1 MDAIDPRL
9 HLGQVGPVLA
19 RTPREVATR
28 TEEKPPAA
36 PTESFLP
43 GEVDEAGA
51 IGRAGPPRRTASG
64 GPAPFE
70 FGSDAES
77 LRNMRL
83 MAEELRQTRKDLK
96 AERKDLRQENGSI
109 ADKARVHGGLQ
120 DVGSALERIE
130 LAHRD
135 SRWEQVASA
144 VEGEVSPVYRSY
156 FLHGRTPINEMK
168 EVLRTAQDL
177 ADPESGLRL
186 KGNDIQPLVR
196 DEIWKTKMERLE
208 EVARQP
214 VRDGQPVEIDAEYYE
229 LASPDFV
236 EKLARASRGGA
247 DVKVLMDPGT
257 VSRMS
262 GTPDATSLAS
272 RLNTVRR
279 LEEGSGGR
287 AGVQF
292 FANREVLGGRDEIMH
307 RKLLRVGDGVVF
319 GGMNANQGS
328 GENVDFGME
337 IQGPGAARFVETFRR
352 DVELSRGRSVEAIYG
367 SQIEDLRQTEGVVL
381 QTRGVLD
388 LLESRIPGG
397 PRTGESWDKRVD
409 RVLESASYQGLR
421 VSDLVELPNA
431 TPGQAPTAE
440 EERAWLLAGRG
451 EAVLTEKGRHL
462 LADGVEATV
471 NRMNSTANQETL
483 QAIRP
488 PSAQKVGNETMAVGD
503 TAVERQAMVLHAID
517 SAEKYIKVSAF
528 VLNED
533 LARLLVEKKE
543 AMEAQGKPFE
553 VQVVM
558 DPGVYPYGGSPN
570 EAAHRLLED
579 RGVEV
584 RWAALDRSTPDH
596 DRKVHAKLL
605 LTDQMM
611 VAGSTNFSHKGLR
624 DNWELSDVTFFQD
637 EASRADQQRVEADFQ
652 HLWGRESLAIDTR
665 GLAESK
671 HGVGQDPE
679 SVYLRDEERTRSL
692 RGFLRGIGNLEKEIG
707 RQVQDLRA
715 SDPVLAYTVDQRVRE
730 GQSEGYATLNAV
742 GEDRLAR
749 IRYESSAWQT
759 LQQMLT
765 T

>member
-1 MDAIDPRL
+1 MDAIDPRV
-9 HLGQVGPVLA
+9 HLGQVSPVLA
-19 RTPREVATR
+19 RAPREVPVRREEFSVAT
-28 TEEKPPAA
+28 

-43 GEVDEAGA
+43 GELEELQGVSPG
-51 IGRAGPPRRTASG
+51 GRQARSASS

-70 FGSDAES
+70 FGPDAES
-77 LRNMRL
+77 LQNMRL

-96 AERKDLRQENGSI
+96 TERKELRQENGSVS
-109 ADKARVHGGLQ
+109 DKARVHGGLE
-120 DVGSALERIE
+120 DVGSALKRIE

-135 SRWEQVASA
+135 SRWDQVAGA
-144 VEGEVSPVYRSY
+144 VDGEVSPIYRSY
-156 FLHGRTPINEMK
+156 FLHGRTPVKEMQ
-168 EVLRTAQDL
+168 EVLRTARDL
-177 ADPESGLRL
+177 ADPDSELRL
-186 KGNDIQPLVR
+186 KGNEIQPLVR

-214 VRDGQPVEIDAEYYE
+214 IRDGQPVEIDAEYYE
-229 LASPDFV
+229 LASPEFL
-236 EKLARASRGGA
+236 EKLSRASRGGA

-262 GTPDATSLAS
+262 GTPDASSLAS

-292 FANREVLGGRDEIMH
+292 FASREVMGGRDEIMH

-319 GGMNANQGS
+319 GGMNANKGS

-337 IQGPGAARFVETFRR
+337 IHGPGAARFVETFQR

-367 SQIEDLRQTEGVVL
+367 PLLDDLRQTEGVVL
-381 QTRGVLD
+381 QPRGALD
-388 LLESRIPGG
+388 LLESQIPGG
-397 PRTGESWDKRVD
+397 PRTGESWGSRVE
-409 RVLESASYQGLR
+409 RVLENASYQGLR
-421 VSDLVELPNA
+421 ISDLVEVPGSS
-431 TPGQAPTAE
+431 PGQAPTPE
-440 EERAWLLAGRG
+440 EEKAWLLAGRG
-451 EAVLTEKGRHL
+451 EATLTPAGRNL
-462 LADGVEATV
+462 LADGVEAAV
-471 NRMNSTANQETL
+471 NRMNSRSNQETM

-488 PSAQKVGNETMAVGD
+488 PDARAVGNETLAVGD
-503 TAVERQAMVLHAID
+503 TSVERQAMLLHAID

-558 DPGVYPYGGSPN
+558 DPGIYPYGGSPN

-596 DRKVHAKLL
+596 DRKVHAKML

-637 EASRADQQRVEADFQ
+637 EASRADQQKVEADFA
-652 HLWGRESLAIDTR
+652 HLWERESLPIDTR
-665 GLAESK
+665 ALAESR
-671 HGVGQDPE
+671 HGVGEDPE
-679 SVYLRDEERTRSL
+679 SRYLRDEERTRSL

-707 RQVQDLRA
+707 AQVQQVRA

-730 GQSEGYATLNAV
+730 GQSEGYATLQAL
-742 GEDRLAR
+742 GEERLAR

-759 LQQMLT
+759 LQQMVAT
-765 T
+765 

>member
-9 HLGQVGPVLA
+9 HLGQVGPVLP

-28 TEEKPPAA
+28 TKEKPPAD

-43 GEVDEAGA
+43 GEVDEAGG
-51 IGRAGPPRRTASG
+51 IGPSGPPRRTASSA
-64 GPAPFE
+64 PAPFE

-120 DVGSALERIE
+120 DVDSALERIE

-156 FLHGRTPINEMK
+156 FLHGRTPINEMQ

-177 ADPESGLRL
+177 ADPESGMRL

-388 LLESRIPGG
+388 LLESQIPGG

-421 VSDLVELPNA
+421 VSDLVELPGA

-440 EERAWLLAGRG
+440 AERAWLLAGRG
-451 EAVLTEKGRHL
+451 EAVLTEKGRNL
-462 LADGVEATV
+462 LADGVEAAV
-471 NRMNSTANQETL
+471 NRMNSSANQETL

-488 PSAQKVGNETMAVGD
+488 PSAQEVGNETMAVGD

-611 VAGSTNFSHKGLR
+611 VTGSTNFSHKGLR

-637 EASRADQQRVEADFQ
+637 EASRADQQKVEADFQ
-652 HLWGRESLAIDTR
+652 HLWERESLAIDTR
-665 GLAESK
+665 VLAESK
-671 HGVGQDPE
+671 HGDGQDPE

-707 RQVQDLRA
+707 REVQDLRA

-742 GEDRLAR
+742 GEERLAR

-759 LQQMLT
+759 LQQMFT

>member
-9 HLGQVGPVLA
+9 HLGQVGPVLP
-19 RTPREVATR
+19 RISREVVTR
-28 TEEKPPAA
+28 NEENPPAA

-43 GEVDEAGA
+43 GEVGEAGT
-51 IGRAGPPRRTASG
+51 IGLPKSPRQTASG
-64 GPAPFE
+64 VPASFE

-96 AERKDLRQENGSI
+96 AERKDLRQENGSVS
-109 ADKARVHGGLQ
+109 DKARVHGGLQ
-120 DVGSALERIE
+120 DVDAALERIE

-135 SRWEQVASA
+135 SRWAQVASA

-156 FLHGRTPINEMK
+156 FLHGRTPVREMQ

-177 ADPESGLRL
+177 ANPDSQLRL

-214 VRDGQPVEIDAEYYE
+214 IRDGKPVEIDAEYYE
-229 LASPDFV
+229 LASPDFI

-287 AGVQF
+287 AGIQF

-337 IQGPGAARFVETFRR
+337 IQGPGAARFVEIFRQ

-367 SQIEDLRQTEGVVL
+367 SQLEDLRQTEGVVL

-388 LLESRIPGG
+388 LLESQIPGG
-397 PRTGESWDKRVD
+397 PRTGESWDQRVD
-409 RVLESASYQGLR
+409 RVLENASYQGLR

-440 EERAWLLAGRG
+440 QERAWLLAGRG
-451 EAVLTEKGRHL
+451 DAVLTEKGRNL
-462 LADGVEATV
+462 LADGMEAAV
-471 NRMNSTANQETL
+471 NRMNSAANQETL
-483 QAIRP
+483 QAIRL
-488 PSAQKVGNETMAVGD
+488 PSAQKVGNETMAIGD
-503 TAVERQAMVLHAID
+503 TSVERQAMVLHAID

-570 EAAHRLLED
+570 EAAYHLLED

-584 RWAALDRSTPDH
+584 RWAALDRSSPDH

-637 EASRADQQRVEADFQ
+637 EASRADQQKVEADFQ
-652 HLWGRESLAIDTR
+652 HLWERESLAIDTR
-665 GLAESK
+665 ALAESK
-671 HGVGQDPE
+671 HGTGQDPE

-692 RGFLRGIGNLEKEIG
+692 RSFLRGIGNLEKEIG
-707 RQVQDLRA
+707 SQVQELRA

-730 GQSEGYATLNAV
+730 GHSEGYATLNAI
-742 GEDRLAR
+742 GEDRLAQ

-759 LQQMLT
+759 LQQMVT
-765 T
+765 A